1 MEFLDTVFLGNSVR
15 AWLRALALLLVITFV
30 LRFAV
35 RLFNRRL
42 KKVSERTTN
51 QIDDIV
57 AAVFAD
63 TKSWAL
69 AYAGLWFGVKSMVM
83 PVQVHTTLR
92 WLTVVVVV
100 LQVGIW
106 GNVAIAQFIKF
117 RVRTSIDHDP
127 AAATTMAALGFLG
140 RILLWSVLLLMALA
154 NLGIEIGPVI
164 TGLGVGGVAVALAVQ
179 NILGDLF
186 ASLSIVLD
194 KPFVMG
200 DFIVV
205 DTFFGNIEHIGL
217 KTTRLRSLSGEQLV
231 FSNSDLLKSRI
242 RNYKRMQERRILFS
256 LGVVYQTPR
265 DTVARIAAMLREVI
279 ESNEQTRFDRAHF
292 KAFGPSSLDFE
303 VVYYVLSAEYAVY
316 MDIQQK
322 INLEIMKRFEAEG
335 IEFAY
340 PTQTLYVPDLER
352 LEPGNGRAS
361 GT

>member
-1 MEFLDTVFLGNSVR
+1 MQYLDTVFLGNSLR
-15 AWLRALALLLVITFV
+15 AWATALVLVVVITFV

-35 RLFNRRL
+35 SLLNRRL
-42 KKVSERTTN
+42 VKIATKTTN
-51 QIDDIV
+51 RIDDIV
-57 AAVFAD
+57 AAVFAN

-69 AYAGLWFGVKSMVM
+69 FYAGFWFGVKSLEM
-83 PVQVHTTLR
+83 PAQVHTVLR
-92 WLTVVVVV
+92 YLTVIVVV
-100 LQVGIW
+100 LQVGAW
-106 GNVAIAQFIKF
+106 GNVAIAQFIKY
-117 RVRTSIDHDP
+117 RVRQSIDQDP

-140 RILLWSVLLLMALA
+140 RILLWSVLLLMALD
-154 NLGIEIGPVI
+154 NLGVEIGPVI

-205 DTFFGNIEHIGL
+205 DDFLGNIEHIGL

-265 DTVARIAAMLREVI
+265 ETVARIAGIIREVI

-292 KAFGPSSLDFE
+292 KTFGPSSLDFE
-303 VVYYVLSAEYAVY
+303 AVYYVLSPEYGAY

-322 INLEIMKRFEAEG
+322 INLEIMRRFDAEG

-340 PTQTLYVPDLER
+340 PTQTLYVPDLARPES
-352 LEPGNGRAS
+352 ESGKAS